1 MSFETFSRAFLQ
13 GVPDQ
18 RKQQCID
25 NFIKRFIRDLK
36 QNAAEGKTSYRVSL
50 GNNYAGMKGDK
61 APPSLYAE
69 TKYYYQPLNYH
80 RGMAIDEPVIT
91 NEDYIS
97 AFKQRFP
104 DCRITYEE
112 KWVDAS
118 SNTKHLTKGILIDW
132 S

>member
-1 MSFETFSRAFLQ
+1 
-13 GVPDQ
+13 
-18 RKQQCID
+18 
-25 NFIKRFIRDLK
+25 
-36 QNAAEGKTSYRVSL
+36 
-50 GNNYAGMKGDK
+50 MKGDK

-104 DCRITYEE
+104 GCKITYEE